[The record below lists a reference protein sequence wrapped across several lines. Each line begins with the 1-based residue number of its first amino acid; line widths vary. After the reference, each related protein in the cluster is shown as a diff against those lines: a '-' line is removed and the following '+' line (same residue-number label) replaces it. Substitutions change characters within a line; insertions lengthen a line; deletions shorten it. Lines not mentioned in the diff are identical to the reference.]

1 LSWKCTVVIPIGMSS
16 ATNGNINLPQYDES
30 TIEFWPKVIVL
41 FTLNNQLYL
50 CKLISFRELDI
61 LSQHHEPM
69 FNYQKMKHKFMYFES
84 CIKLKRLNRYNYM
97 NKCGWWK
104 ELDSYTIINQYSI
117 VCRKNIVIHVLN
129 RKFFSFKDYL

>member
-1 LSWKCTVVIPIGMSS
+1 LIATWVES
-16 ATNGNINLPQYDES
+16 AQLWYQLVCLRPLTEIVNLPQYDES

-129 RKFFSFKDYL
+129 RFFFSL